1 MGAETA
7 PARPPRTEPAA
18 SPGAVRSLVLPFVRT
33 QDWWPERM
41 TRRIIELYQ
50 FRELI
55 RNLVVRDLKVRYK
68 NSVLGVLWSLLNP
81 LLMTLVF
88 TIVFTLLVPSDIEK
102 FPVFFMCGFLPW
114 SFFATSLSGAT
125 GSIVGNANLI
135 KKVYFPREILPI
147 AEVLSNLVNFLVAL
161 VVLFAMLFAF
171 RVHLTPAVLL
181 LPLFILAE
189 AMFVIGM
196 SFLLATANVFY
207 RDTQHILEVALQAW
221 FFVTPIFYP
230 ITVLPESTRL
240 LGMNVDIQLWVRRLN
255 PMASLVASY
264 RESLYWGVP
273 TGIDFLVRTLL
284 TCFAVLVVGYLVF
297 CRFSPIFGEE
307 A

>member
-1 MGAETA
+1 MI
-7 PARPPRTEPAA
+7 
-18 SPGAVRSLVLPFVRT
+18 
-33 QDWWPERM
+33 
-41 TRRIIELYQ
+41 RRVVELYR

-55 RNLVVRDLKVRYK
+55 KNLVIRDLKVRYK

-114 SFFATSLSGAT
+114 SFFATSVTGAT
-125 GSIVGNANLI
+125 ASIVGNANLI

-171 RVHLTPAVLL
+171 RVHLTPAVLM
-181 LPLFILAE
+181 LPLIILAE
-189 AMFVIGM
+189 AMFIIGM

-221 FFVTPIFYP
+221 FLSRPSSIP
-230 ITVLPESTRL
+230 SRSC
-240 LGMNVDIQLWVRRLN
+240 RR
-255 PMASLVASY
+255 AGSCWA
-264 RESLYWGVP
+264 
-273 TGIDFLVRTLL
+273 
-284 TCFAVLVVGYLVF
+284 
-297 CRFSPIFGEE
+297 
-307 A
+307 